1 MNDGRSRT
9 TAPELAMQSAALLRT
24 CLGAGSKAI
33 PNPRLISRSYGA
45 LEFDR
50 EELPFG
56 TLPPELYSF
65 ETLVHLDLVVQA
77 GLTNGPFSMNEVLS
91 MDRPT
96 ALDAR
101 ELVERSIGSDCR
113 ASIPA

>member
-1 MNDGRSRT
+1 MNDDRRSRT
-9 TAPELAMQSAALLRT
+9 TAPELAIQSAALLRT

-56 TLPPELYSF
+56 TLPPELYAF
-65 ETLVHLDLVVQA
+65 ETLVHLKLVVQV
-77 GLTNGPFSMNEVLS
+77 GLTNGLFSTNEVLS
-91 MDRPT
+91 MNRPT
-96 ALDAR
+96 ALDTRGERAGK
-101 ELVERSIGSDCR
+101 RSIVVKR
-113 ASIPA
+113 K